1 MNSEPSSTEAVALG
15 CAVVA
20 ACCLLFWAAVFT
32 AVLCLVRV

>member
-1 MNSEPSSTEAVALG
+1 MNPEPTPAEAVALG

-32 AVLCLVRV
+32 VVIAYF

>member
-1 MNSEPSSTEAVALG
+1 MNHPTHTEAVALG

>member
-1 MNSEPSSTEAVALG
+1 MNPEPTATEATALG

-32 AVLCLVRV
+32 VAVAYF